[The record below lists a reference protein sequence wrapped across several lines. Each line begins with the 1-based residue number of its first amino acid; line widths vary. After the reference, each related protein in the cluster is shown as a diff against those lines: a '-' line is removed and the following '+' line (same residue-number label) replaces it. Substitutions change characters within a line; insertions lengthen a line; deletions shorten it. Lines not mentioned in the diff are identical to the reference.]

1 MKKLPGAEKAE
12 LQELPQI
19 KERISFLY
27 LERCII
33 NRQDS
38 SISISDERG
47 TVQVPAASLG
57 ILLLGPG
64 TTITHRAM
72 ELIGDAGT
80 GILWIGEHGVRY
92 YAFGRPLT
100 HSASLLLRQAKL
112 VTNTKSR
119 LAVARMMYQ
128 MRFGQEDV
136 SQMTMQQRKAEEAAE
151 AADSGRDKSYPDDYI
166 VLDIETTGLRE
177 KTDEIMEI
185 AMLKVIEGK
194 TTASFHTLLHTKKPI
209 PRPIEKLTGI
219 TNDDLAKKGKEL
231 DEILPQVVDFVEGY
245 ALVGHNI
252 GFDLGFLNQALAKAK
267 RAGLDNPQYDTME
280 MYTKVQSTLGKK
292 SLADVVRAL
301 QISEKPSHWGMP
313 DCKAEK
319 EVYEILKAKCK
330 KQQ

>member
-1 MKKLPGAEKAE
+1 MGSSWRTVTKAMIVITLTDCPVSLRGDLSKWLIE
-12 LQELPQI
+12 INTGVFVGRVSARVRDNLWKRVKDNVRNGRATMVYTTNNEQRMDFRLHHSENQI
-19 KERISFLY
+19 IDFDGL
-27 LERCII
+27 
-33 NRQDS
+33 
-38 SISISDERG
+38 
-47 TVQVPAASLG
+47 
-57 ILLLGPG
+57 
-64 TTITHRAM
+64 
-72 ELIGDAGT
+72 
-80 GILWIGEHGVRY
+80 
-92 YAFGRPLT
+92 
-100 HSASLLLRQAKL
+100 KL
-112 VTNTKSR
+112 VMKPSPSR
-119 LAVARMMYQ
+119 TRHLEEKRHGFSKAAKRRM
-128 MRFGQEDV
+128 GQR
-136 SQMTMQQRKAEEAAE
+136 MQQRKAEEAAE

-194 TTASFHTLLHTKKPI
+194 TAASFHTLLHTKKPI

-280 MYTKVQSTLGKK
+280 MYTKVQGTSGKK

-301 QISEKPSHWGMP
+301 QISEKPSHRGMP

-319 EVYEILKAKCK
+319 EVYEMLKAKCK
-330 KQQ
+330 KQQE